1 MLRALTTAAASLA
14 LISAPVAQ
22 AASPTRATAP
32 IGGESQLG
40 GNSFPL
46 PGLLILLAIIAGAIF
61 IVQDDEDSPDSP

>member
-14 LISAPVAQ
+14 LVAAPVAQ
-22 AASPTRATAP
+22 AATPARAAP
-32 IGGESQLG
+32 PVAGPSEMG

-46 PGLLILLAIIAGAIF
+46 PGLLVLLAIIAGAIF